1 MYVVGTDGHRSTH
14 SFKWNFFPNTSQI
27 NEVIRIISLRIR
39 VRMKGTVGLE

>member
-1 MYVVGTDGHRSTH
+1 MLWVQMGTDLHIALSGI
-14 SFKWNFFPNTSQI
+14 FFLTSQI